1 MCLFQIEKAYH
12 VWTDLHLSIFNPYFL
27 FCHPPTIYPS
37 ILSIFVLSRG
47 SSILVFCQRSDGRV
61 AYVALSL
68 SRWPTVGGENTQ
80 ITANSYAYGKGL
92 PSSTPSIIHSFHDHS
107 FIHSNKQIP
116 VRYLKKQKVDY
127 GKKTLLNKYCVLVFV
142 QITVN

>member
-27 FCHPPTIYPS
+27 FRHPPTIYPS

-116 VRYLKKQKVDY
+116 VRYLKKQKVSLSISSISIVY
-127 GKKTLLNKYCVLVFV
+127 LCLYKL
-142 QITVN
+142 Q